1 MAAAFTPLEVAA
13 LVGLEES
20 RVRKDVE
27 FGLFDAPRFSLPALV
42 YFRVMALLGF
52 QVGVDDRR
60 RILGVIE
67 EAMRRRK
74 VPERVALSAITELR
88 VGDVAHEMEDKV
100 DRFLKWKATIV
111 EDPGILGGEPVFPK
125 SRISVRRVGGLVLRG
140 VDESEIRGDYPDLTR
155 EDLELAKLFVL
166 AYPKK
171 GRPREGAA
179 R

>member
-1 MAAAFTPLEVAA
+1 MAIALTSLEVAA
-13 LVGLEES
+13 LVGLDES

-42 YFRVMALLGF
+42 YFRTMALLGF

-67 EAMRRRK
+67 EAMRRQK
-74 VPERVALSAITELR
+74 VPERVALSSITELR
-88 VGDVAHEMEDKV
+88 VGDVAIEMEDKV
-100 DRFLKWKATIV
+100 DRFLAWKAKIV
-111 EDPGILGGEPVFPK
+111 EDPAILGGEPVFPK
-125 SRISVRRVGGLVLRG
+125 SRTAVRRIGGLVLRG
-140 VDESEIRGDYPDLTR
+140 VAEAEILADYADLTR
-155 EDLELAKLFVL
+155 DDLELAKLFVL

-171 GRPREGAA
+171 GRPREAAA